1 MTPRRNAEATR
12 TAILDAA
19 ERLFLERGPA
29 AASMS
34 AVAQAAGVTKSLIH
48 HHFGS
53 KEGLWTAVKDRRF
66 EVYAELQRRLLT
78 EPTSTADLLK
88 RSMEAY
94 FRFQSKNPE
103 FARFRSWLRLETQ
116 DSPPFGQGEELVR
129 LGVAKV
135 REAQERGELRSDVHP
150 FSILTSLLGVIDHWF
165 EDRPVRVALAETL
178 AGLPDDEAY
187 LRELLAMFFQ
197 GILPETG

>member
-1 MTPRRNAEATR
+1 MTAQRDAEATR

-34 AVAQAAGVTKSLIH
+34 AVAEAAGVTKSLIH

-53 KEGLWTAVKDRRF
+53 KEGLWRAVKERRF
-66 EVYAELQRRLLT
+66 EVYAALQRHLLT

-94 FRFQSKNPE
+94 FRFQRENPE
-103 FARFRSWLRLETQ
+103 FVRFRGWLRLETQ
-116 DSPPFGQGEELVR
+116 ESPSFGLGEELIR

-165 EDRPVRVALAETL
+165 EDRSVRAALAETL
-178 AGLPDDEAY
+178 SGLPDDETY

-197 GILPETG
+197 GILPEAG